1 MPETGENLLA
11 PPPEH
16 ILLDQPADA
25 KLRAEVD
32 ELRREVARLRQKDE
46 KKHTGEGKSQRPRGR
61 TLWLIGIALAVV
73 LVLAFFLGWLPHR
86 NREKTLRNEAKQE
99 QQALPSV
106 NFIRAGKSGATD
118 ELTLPGNTEAITDA
132 PILARSTGYVEKRF
146 VDIGDHV
153 KKGQLMAII
162 AAPDVDQQVVQA
174 RAQLSQS
181 EAALKQSNASLQ
193 QGKANM
199 ELARVTAVRYENLVL
214 KGAVARQD
222 NDTQQANYQAQVSNV
237 GALAEAEN
245 AARQNVEAAR
255 ANLQRLIEL
264 QGFNRVT
271 APFDGV
277 VTLRNVDLG
286 ALISTGSTLLF
297 RVAQVDRLR
306 IYVNVPQPNAP
317 GVRVGE
323 TAMLL
328 TPEFGGRSFEGRV
341 TRTAGALDP
350 TTRTLLT
357 EVQVENHSGELRP
370 GMFLNVKLMDT
381 RSNPPILIPGDS
393 LMVDSTGVHVAV
405 LQDVQKQGK
414 GVAGKIQL
422 RQVSIGRDYGASTEI
437 LSGVAP
443 GDMVVVSPNDEVR
456 EGVRVMGTETK
467 ANLDV
472 QNGSPQQ
479 QKQSANTEKLQPQPS
494 AVQVPK
500 QPSKTNKK
508 RGPGF

>member
-1 MPETGENLLA
+1 MPETTENLLA
-11 PPPEH
+11 APPDH
-16 ILLDQPADA
+16 LLLDQPGED
-25 KLRAEVD
+25 KLRAEVE
-32 ELRREVARLRQKDE
+32 ELRREVERLRHKEDKKQKGNAE
-46 KKHTGEGKSQRPRGR
+46 RPSGR
-61 TLWLIGIALAVV
+61 ALWLAGIALAIV
-73 LVLAFFLGWLPHR
+73 LVLAFFLGWLPHH
-86 NREKTLRNEAKQE
+86 NREKKLQQEAKQE

-106 NFIRAGKSGATD
+106 NFIRAGRSGGSD
-118 ELTLPGNTEAITDA
+118 ELTLPGSTEALTDA

-162 AAPDVDQQVVQA
+162 TAPDVDQQVVQA
-174 RAQLSQS
+174 RAQLSQA
-181 EAALKQSNASLQ
+181 EAALKQANANLQ

-199 ELARVTAVRYENLVL
+199 ELARVTADRYENLVK
-214 KGAVARQD
+214 KGAVSRQD
-222 NDTQQANYQAQVSNV
+222 NDTQQAGYQAQASNV
-237 GALAEAEN
+237 GALAEAED
-245 AARQNVEAAR
+245 AAKQNVEASR

-277 VTLRNVDLG
+277 VTLRNVDVG

-306 IYVNVPQPNAP
+306 IYINVPQPNAP

-323 TAMLL
+323 TAVLL
-328 TPEFGGRSFEGRV
+328 SPELGTRSFEGKV

-357 EVQVENHSGELRP
+357 EVQVENRTGELRP
-370 GMFLNVKLMDT
+370 GMFLNVKLIDT
-381 RSNPPILIPGDS
+381 RSNPPILIPGDA
-393 LMVDSTGVHVAV
+393 LIVDATGAHAAV
-405 LQDVQKQGK
+405 LQDVEKQEK
-414 GVAGKIQL
+414 GVEGKL
-422 RQVSIGRDYGASTEI
+422 HLEQVSVGRDYGASTEI
-437 LSGVAP
+437 LAGLTP
-443 GDMVVVSPNDEVR
+443 GDMVVVNPNDDVR
-456 EGVRVMGTETK
+456 EGVRVKGTETE

-472 QNGSPQQ
+472 QSGSPQQ
-479 QKQSANTEKLQPQPS
+479 QKQSANTEKLQPEPNGE
-494 AVQVPK
+494 QVPK